1 MVNMKVKKL
10 KRIWVGVVSLLMKHP
25 LTGYCRGKLIQLLG
39 VKVKKLYKERVNV
52 FIGERFKFDNRYPNL
67 TEIG

>member
-39 VKVKKLYKERVNV
+39 VKVKKVIQRKS
-52 FIGERFKFDNRYPNL
+52 
-67 TEIG
+67 